1 MTEPI
6 SCNNC
11 VCQNV
16 CKAYI
21 DLHDMIKMFNH
32 TNGSIAKIPFK
43 AEILASE
50 CPNYLSPTDIKSD
63 LLTLTTNTSRRN
75 EKLTDAYLKLSARYW
90 DMLNKLTSRETR
102 LDLVTQQLKNY
113 VPDHWL
119 FEEDSAGDAEDNSS
133 EPEPDPQMGFDF
145 GDEFNSTKH

>member
-1 MTEPI
+1 MKPRKNRNPRYQTALDLAET
-6 SCNNC
+6 NNNILKK
-11 VCQNV
+11 QIDHNFNNV
-16 CKAYI
+16 V
-21 DLHDMIKMFNH
+21 DL
-32 TNGSIAKIPFK
+32 A
-43 AEILASE
+43 A
-50 CPNYLSPTDIKSD
+50 IKSD

-119 FEEDSAGDAEDNSS
+119 FEEDSAGDEEDNSS

-145 GDEFNSTKH
+145 GEEFNSTKH

>member
-1 MTEPI
+1 MKLRKNRNPRYQTALDLAKT
-6 SCNNC
+6 NNNILKK
-11 VCQNV
+11 QLDHNFNNV
-16 CKAYI
+16 V
-21 DLHDMIKMFNH
+21 DL
-32 TNGSIAKIPFK
+32 A
-43 AEILASE
+43 A
-50 CPNYLSPTDIKSD
+50 IKSD

-75 EKLTDAYLKLSARYW
+75 ENLTDADLKLSARYW

-133 EPEPDPQMGFDF
+133 EPEPEPESLRTDEHQT
-145 GDEFNSTKH
+145 EFNFGEEFKTKH